1 LPSTVPSGRYHN
13 DFPRHAAEQVRAII
27 GLLECQRSLRYVA
40 IGLFLLGHQV
50 RKTTLRTAFGA
61 LAQGT
66 SKQIGSQSK
75 SRDPSEQADA
85 ATEALMRMIRRKRLL
100 TAVRQQLGHEG
111 APAPDRI
118 VRRALK
124 SFFLVFLNGKT
135 MLGVAEAGLRD
146 LVNAVPIVPGVPPA
160 VVDAIKRQA
169 GSHRLSIGGA
179 LAGTPLESALS
190 YAFLAER
197 LSLNKLQ
204 QTAANAERADFEGA
218 RKAALLALN
227 ATTARFGPGL
237 VRSLR
242 DEDAQGDLL
251 LALFILSIASV
262 AIGLREQ
269 GHDLYAAIAKEQ
281 TMLP

>member
-204 QTAANAERADFEGA
+204 QTAPSAQRDHRPLRPRPCPLAQRRRRPRRPPSRPFHPLDSQRRDRPPRAGSRPVRRDRKGTDNAAMR
-218 RKAALLALN
+218 
-227 ATTARFGPGL
+227 
-237 VRSLR
+237 
-242 DEDAQGDLL
+242 
-251 LALFILSIASV
+251 
-262 AIGLREQ
+262 
-269 GHDLYAAIAKEQ
+269 
-281 TMLP
+281 

>member
-1 LPSTVPSGRYHN
+1 VPSGRYHN

-111 APAPDRI
+111 AP
-118 VRRALK
+118 
-124 SFFLVFLNGKT
+124 
-135 MLGVAEAGLRD
+135 
-146 LVNAVPIVPGVPPA
+146 
-160 VVDAIKRQA
+160 